1 MNLLRNYLFV
11 LDRNIISNI
20 DRFIQIEY
28 HIFRLERWQNER
40 LTPRQLGGRL
50 EQEDIQI
57 QSSPKR
63 QTATKIVWLKFEA
76 ERNPSDAAYQVIRLR
91 RKLGL
96 PIKIPFHGP
105 GGKQGLEQHL
115 ANARNEQVIKLNR

>member
-11 LDRNIISNI
+11 LDRNIILNTDS
-20 DRFIQIEY
+20 FIEIEY
-28 HIFRLERWQNER
+28 YIFRLERWQNER

-63 QTATKIVWLKFEA
+63 ETATRVVWLKFEA

-96 PIKIPFHGP
+96 PIKLPIHGP

-115 ANARNEQVIKLNR
+115 ANARNEQVIKLKR